1 MKNRNTTL
9 LGIGMVGL
17 LSACTAE
24 QCGDPNTDGLAT
36 ALGCVAGPGYQQQTN
51 ALAAELSQRESI
63 ADDLRAENQ
72 RLNTNLAS
80 LGVEE
85 RQATSRLINVNGQ
98 IANLVDQL
106 DAQLSQQQISRT
118 EYELLQSQLSDLN
131 SRRSSVDP
139 GNAADTARIAELESD
154 IAELESLF

>member
-1 MKNRNTTL
+1 M
-9 LGIGMVGL
+9 
-17 LSACTAE
+17 
-24 QCGDPNTDGLAT
+24 
-36 ALGCVAGPGYQQQTN
+36 
-51 ALAAELSQRESI
+51 
-63 ADDLRAENQ
+63 
-72 RLNTNLAS
+72 
-80 LGVEE
+80 EE